1 MQNQIDKIKGTIRA
15 ISVDDA
21 IYIYIG
27 IHVKTCMNSP
37 FHVYTGIVYNVSPC
51 RYENLLL
58 HNSTYK
64 IKNREPL
71 SDMSIVI

>member
-1 MQNQIDKIKGTIRA
+1 MQNQIDKIKGTIKA

-21 IYIYIG
+21 TYIYLG

-37 FHVYTGIVYNVSPC
+37 FYVYIVYNVPHC

-58 HNSTYK
+58 HNSTFK

-71 SDMSIVI
+71 SDMSIEL